1 MKPGGCTN
9 AAKVVRG
16 QLLVFTSTPR
26 DADGSIPRRPA
37 CGSISTICMPIG
49 TTSTDPA
56 IDMDP
61 QMDGTYRGQFDTKDA
76 EPGAAFASIRAEAPP
91 AADDIKFTIIA
102 NAANPD
108 P

>member
-1 MKPGGCTN
+1 MTEKY
-9 AAKVVRG
+9 VRG

-26 DADGSIPRRPA
+26 DADGVI
-37 CGSISTICMPIG
+37 
-49 TTSTDPA
+49 TTPTSLQLYLNYRHPTDPPEGPFTTDTP

-61 QMDGTYRGQFDTKDA
+61 QTDGSYRAEWDTKDA

>member
-1 MKPGGCTN
+1 MTD
-9 AAKVVRG
+9 KVVRG
-16 QLLVFTSTPR
+16 QLLVFSSTPK
-26 DADGSIPRRPA
+26 DADGNITTPTSLRLYLNYVHA
-37 CGSISTICMPIG
+37 DGTI
-49 TTSTDPA
+49 STDPP

-61 QMDGTYRGQFDTKDA
+61 QTDGSYRAEFDTKDA

-91 AADDIKFTIIA
+91 AADDIKFTITA

>member
-1 MKPGGCTN
+1 MTE
-9 AAKVVRG
+9 KVVRG

-26 DADGSIPRRPA
+26 DADGSITTPTSLRLYLNYVHA
-37 CGSISTICMPIG
+37 DG
-49 TTSTDPA
+49 TTSTDPP

-61 QMDGTYRGQFDTKDA
+61 QTDGSFSASFDTKDA

-108 P
+108 PP

>member
-1 MKPGGCTN
+1 MT
-9 AAKVVRG
+9 AKVVRG
-16 QLLVFTSTPR
+16 QLLVFNSTPK
-26 DADGSIPRRPA
+26 DADGNVTTPA
-37 CGSISTICMPIG
+37 SMRLYLNYVHADG
-49 TTSTDPA
+49 TTSTDPP

-61 QMDGTYRGQFDTKDA
+61 QTSGSYRAAFDTKDA